1 MDPNLR
7 GDGFSLCNCFNNLL
21 GSFPSSYA
29 FSALVDAFDGK
40 TEEEQFSYAWM
51 ITMCYNFTGLLYVII
66 AGVFRYKIK
75 GDLLGE
81 SNDKKELEEKENKVK
96 SEEDNN
102 KKEDINAN
110 EIKNV
115 DKEAKEKENED
126 DRI

>member
-1 MDPNLR
+1 
-7 GDGFSLCNCFNNLL
+7 
-21 GSFPSSYA
+21 
-29 FSALVDAFDGK
+29 
-40 TEEEQFSYAWM
+40 
-51 ITMCYNFTGLLYVII
+51 MCYNFTGLLYVII